1 MICFIDLGNQIDPM
15 LEGTKHFA
23 WFDTVTDSFEE
34 YDGEQTWESWEDFKE
49 AYQNDERSPLRLQIV
64 QLGIED
70 SHTLERYWGLFPK
83 EWPQEE
89 EMSEKSIH
97 TEGAVPLHAIK
108 VLEDELKSLK
118 RQRDTFIFQKSYSM
132 RYSGQEIGKLETAI
146 KILEKSKEK

>member
-1 MICFIDLGNQIDPM
+1 MIRFVDLGDQITCD
-15 LEGTKHFA
+15 GTKEFA
-23 WFDTVTDSFEE
+23 WFNTIVDRFIEFNGTHVWETWKDFEE
-34 YDGEQTWESWEDFKE
+34 DAEGDEDMDRFK
-49 AYQNDERSPLRLQIV
+49 R
-64 QLGIED
+64 
-70 SHTLERYWGLFPK
+70 LFPK

-89 EMSEKSIH
+89 GMSEKSIH

-132 RYSGQEIGKLETAI
+132 RYSGQEIGELETAI